1 MVGLFIFLYLAS
13 VAEGMPRTIKK
24 KAKSHKSSGFA
35 SSLGKGLTLALA
47 ATVPLAAGS
56 SRQFPDIQGAVEQV
70 AAQPPH
76 QNKTAPQPSKMTRRK
91 TVVVTDQN
99 CSYVAPAADVQNVPP
114 GETEYAAKERKKC
127 GNVGL
132 VKLAPQKETNGTEDY
147 WDGF

>member
-114 GETEYAAKERKKC
+114 GETEYGDGYTFYKTNDNDTLYSCEGKKKMRKC
-127 GNVGL
+127 W
-132 VKLAPQKETNGTEDY
+132 PC
-147 WDGF
+147 